1 MGKPCVAGCEDLSID
16 VAAATVRIGAHD
28 LRAGDDLQA
37 SFTELRAD
45 LASLLTN
52 TVDTGKSGAAVM
64 KNGASSTIQEL
75 QGRLIQAKER
85 GLESLEK
92 VGEQI
97 HKHPI
102 ISSAVAM
109 GIGFILAKL
118 LTMRSSAKYSD

>member
-1 MGKPCVAGCEDLSID
+1 MS
-16 VAAATVRIGAHD
+16 ATKGH
-28 LRAGDDLQA
+28 RANSKTKGTDAFNRFSNNLEVLQA
-37 SFTELRAD
+37 NFTELRAD

>member
-1 MGKPCVAGCEDLSID
+1 MS
-16 VAAATVRIGAHD
+16 ATKGH
-28 LRAGDDLQA
+28 RANSKTKGTDAFNRFSNNLDDLQA
-37 SFTELRAD
+37 NFTELRAD

>member
-1 MGKPCVAGCEDLSID
+1 
-16 VAAATVRIGAHD
+16 
-28 LRAGDDLQA
+28 
-37 SFTELRAD
+37 
-45 LASLLTN
+45 
-52 TVDTGKSGAAVM
+52 
-64 KNGASSTIQEL
+64 L